1 MSLLYYLP
9 NVLVEKIVKETTVAE
24 AVNKLEALTLTSRS
38 TISPLQENTIYKKII
53 ETRQEDI
60 VLRYLDLRRTST
72 KMQDI
77 NAQMQAEAIVKLH
90 EYRNTVYQNQA
101 KMILDKIMDTN
112 FPTLQKLMLVVKES
126 DTIAGKFNYFT
137 ERLATI
143 EAKLTK
149 LRVIN
154 EL

>member
-126 DTIAGKFNYFT
+126 DTIAGKFNYCT

>member
-1 MSLLYYLP
+1 
-9 NVLVEKIVKETTVAE
+9 
-24 AVNKLEALTLTSRS
+24 
-38 TISPLQENTIYKKII
+38 
-53 ETRQEDI
+53 
-60 VLRYLDLRRTST
+60 
-72 KMQDI
+72 MQDI

-126 DTIAGKFNYFT
+126 DTIAGKFNYCT